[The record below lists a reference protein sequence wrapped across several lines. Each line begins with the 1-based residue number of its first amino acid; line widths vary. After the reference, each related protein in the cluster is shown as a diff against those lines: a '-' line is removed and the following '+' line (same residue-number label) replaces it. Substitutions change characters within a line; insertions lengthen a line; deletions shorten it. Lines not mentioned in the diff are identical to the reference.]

1 MCDVINCHLGLDVG
15 VDISEMIAT
24 VKQSYL
30 KNAVSSN
37 PTLYCACM
45 CVLQSQLYA
54 WSACCVEGIEWCSLA
69 LLLCPCLLNRGSYES
84 MEH

>member
-30 KNAVSSN
+30 KSAVSSN
-37 PTLYCACM
+37 PASFYH
-45 CVLQSQLYA
+45 
-54 WSACCVEGIEWCSLA
+54 CS
-69 LLLCPCLLNRGSYES
+69 
-84 MEH
+84 